1 MPATNPLYDEE
12 LRCRHCAY
20 QGTKCKRANNIT
32 VNLVST
38 CAHVHRGSY
47 QGICSDFAP
56 NPNYPFYFKHWT
68 NFQDYFEHAAPDISR
83 PNLADQT
90 AAATFCF
97 NGDRSTLYFVSQN
110 DFIFGNLYQDGKLR
124 TVYRQV
130 KTKNIH
136 SSSGFSYLT
145 EACDFTPLPEG
156 SSVPPQA
163 VCTAPLSYPP
173 LIYTPPLIPAQDCP
187 YPYNRTFTPEVWEG
201 NDFMPPPTACP
212 WGPNVHRWL
221 SYFGQGYTLAK
232 DDSPFDLYCTPSDG
246 IRLQVTGPYFYL
258 TETHPGAELLFT
270 NNKSHH
276 NFLVQTCP
284 LAHRDMSRDRAL
296 QILSR
301 TKPDCKL
308 WHILRTHCLP
318 LVQSAHD
325 FTQ

>member
-1 MPATNPLYDEE
+1 MSATNPLYDEE

-20 QGTKCKRANNIT
+20 QGTKCKRANNTT
-32 VNLVST
+32 VNLVSD
-38 CAHVHRGSY
+38 CAHLHRGSY

-56 NPNYPFYFKHWT
+56 NPNYPFYFKNWT
-68 NFQDYFEHAAPDISR
+68 SFQDYFDHAAPDIPR

-90 AAATFCF
+90 AAAVFCF

-136 SSSGFSYLT
+136 SSSGYSYPT
-145 EACDFTPLPEG
+145 EACDFTPLPQG
-156 SSVPPQA
+156 AAVPPEA
-163 VCTAPLSYPP
+163 ICTTQPAYPP
-173 LIYTPPLIPAQDCP
+173 LIYTPPLTPEQDCP
-187 YPYNRTFTPEVWEG
+187 YPYDETFTPKVWEG
-201 NDFMPPPTACP
+201 NDFMPPPTVCP

-221 SYFGQGYTLAK
+221 SYFGEGYTSAK
-232 DDSPFDLYCTPSDG
+232 DDSPLDLYCSPYAG

-258 TETHPGAELLFT
+258 TETHPGTELLFT
-270 NNKSHH
+270 NNESHR
-276 NFLVQTCP
+276 NFLAQACT

-308 WHILRTHCLP
+308 WQILRTHCLP
-318 LVQSAHD
+318 LAQSAYD